1 MRMSLATNIY
11 CIDKKITFKSS
22 RLDTY
27 FFCRYHAYMAKRRG
41 RPPKGAGKTKATFL
55 QVRLDEAEKRA
66 FNEAAEL
73 SGLALSAWVRERLRL
88 LARKELEKVG
98 RPVAFFNP
106 PTE

>member
-1 MRMSLATNIY
+1 MRIFFVNIMHGM
-11 CIDKKITFKSS
+11 K
-22 RLDTY
+22 
-27 FFCRYHAYMAKRRG
+27 KRRG

-88 LARKELEKVG
+88 LARRELEKAG
-98 RPVAFFNP
+98 RPIPFFKP
-106 PTE
+106 PAEQKL